1 MSTTA
6 LMPVDPSVSPQ
17 QAARV
22 LTIRADLLP
31 PEIRDGRR
39 ARKTRTLI
47 AVLLLAT
54 LAVLGAWYWQ
64 ALDAKKAADDTYN
77 ETFQALTKTRA
88 DQKTDELKAL
98 VEYQEGG
105 EVLNS
110 ELKAVLASD
119 LSWTN
124 MVNVIRDRARQTDP
138 NMTVTE
144 ISASLEAAGSVKAAA
159 GQVGTVTV
167 TGIAENKRIVADYVN
182 RLGDLEDLVNPFV
195 TSVTK
200 SDDGFAYSLSI
211 TITEKAIC
219 GRAADD
225 CPSRGK

>member
-17 QAARV
+17 QAARI

-39 ARKTRTLI
+39 ARRTRTMIVFLM
-47 AVLLLAT
+47 VAT
-54 LAVLGAWYWQ
+54 LGVLGGWYWQ
-64 ALDAKKAADDTYN
+64 AAVAKQAAEDEYN
-77 ETFQALTKTRA
+77 ETFQALTRTRA
-88 DQKTDELKAL
+88 DQKTDELRAL

-105 EVLNS
+105 DALNT

-124 MVNVIRDRARQTDP
+124 LTTLLRDRAEDTRVSID
-138 NMTVTE
+138 E
-144 ISASLEAAGSVKAAA
+144 INATLANAEDVAANP
-159 GQVGTVTV
+159 GQIGTVTV
-167 TGIAENKRIVADYVN
+167 TGKAANKRVVADYVN
-182 RLGDLEDLVNPFV
+182 ELGDLEDLVNPFV

-200 SDDGFAYSLSI
+200 VDDEFSYTLSI
-211 TITEKAIC
+211 TITDKALC
-219 GRAADD
+219 GRFAKD
-225 CPSRGK
+225 CPSGGK